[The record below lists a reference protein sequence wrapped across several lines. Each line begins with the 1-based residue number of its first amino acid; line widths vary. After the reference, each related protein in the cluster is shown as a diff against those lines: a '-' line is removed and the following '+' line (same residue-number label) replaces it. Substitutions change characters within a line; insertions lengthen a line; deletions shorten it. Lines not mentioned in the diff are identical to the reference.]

1 MYISQSKLRVRYAE
15 TDQMSVVY
23 YGVYPQYFEVGR
35 VEAFRQLNLSYRQLE
50 EAGIML
56 PVLHLDIHYHRPALY
71 DDELTVITMIKE
83 LPGTRIKFDHE
94 IRNKQDKLLTTGSVE
109 LVFVDKAS
117 RRPRRAPEDLLERL
131 SPFMEGSVTQ

>member
-1 MYISQSKLRVRYAE
+1 MYISSSMLRVRYAE

-35 VEAFRQLNLSYRQLE
+35 VEALRQLKMSYREME

-71 DDELTVITMIKE
+71 DDHLKIITMIRE
-83 LPGTRIKFDHE
+83 LPKTRIKFHHE
-94 IRNKQDKLLTTGSVE
+94 IRNESDELLTTGNVE
-109 LVFVDKAS
+109 LVFINKET
-117 RRPRRAPEDLLERL
+117 RRPMRAPDDLLERL
-131 SPFMEGSVTQ
+131 KPFMDDQ

>member
-1 MYISQSKLRVRYAE
+1 MYIAHSMLRVRYAE

-35 VEAFRQLNLSYRQLE
+35 VEALRQLQMSYREME

-56 PVLHLDIHYHRPALY
+56 PVLNLQINYRRPARY
-71 DDELTVITMIKE
+71 DDELTVVTMIKQ

-94 IRNKQDKLLTTGSVE
+94 IRNADDQLLTTGIVE
-109 LVFVDKAS
+109 LVFVDKET
-117 RRPRRAPEDLLERL
+117 RRPRKAPDDLLERL
-131 SPFMEGSVTQ
+131 KPFINS